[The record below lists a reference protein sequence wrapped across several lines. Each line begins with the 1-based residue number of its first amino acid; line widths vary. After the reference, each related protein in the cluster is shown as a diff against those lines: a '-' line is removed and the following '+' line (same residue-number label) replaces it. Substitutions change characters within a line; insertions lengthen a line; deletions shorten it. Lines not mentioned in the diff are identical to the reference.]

1 MIRLLGSRAQR
12 EKDLKAFERELAIV
26 CSLRHPNIVC
36 VYGAVFRPTE
46 LWLVMDLA
54 EEGNLREYIEALSG
68 KEDLSVELENRLDF
82 ARGCTAALA
91 FLHGKDI
98 QHRDVKSPNVL
109 LARNSR
115 GRLVAKVFYQ
125 NASHCLNFFGAFFL
139 SVSFACSCCSF
150 ASCEGLP
157 AASSLR
163 FSLEFDYVRAV
174 SDCRFWPGSIA
185 AVLDLRY
192 RHRQVGGHPRL
203 VVAGVP
209 EQGKAG

>member
-1 MIRLLGSRAQR
+1 MCLCFKVIRLLGSRAQR

-109 LARNSR
+109 LARNNR
-115 GRLVAKVFYQ
+115 GKLIAKVLP
-125 NASHCLNFFGAFFL
+125 SSSLL
-139 SVSFACSCCSF
+139 VSFSLSTTKSF
-150 ASCEGLP
+150 RTIEKSIESFRLWSPAS
-157 AASSLR
+157 
-163 FSLEFDYVRAV
+163 
-174 SDCRFWPGSIA
+174 
-185 AVLDLRY
+185 
-192 RHRQVGGHPRL
+192 
-203 VVAGVP
+203 
-209 EQGKAG
+209 